1 MRESIGGT
9 WLFGIVITFIALF
22 SAFLSYAISYT
33 KAFNLKSEILNMIE
47 RSEGWTKSD
56 IDDLDNVSQEELDA
70 DDSVEGKAYNLVKSM
85 GYNYTAVSDLNC
97 SGVKGHESYSDLGS
111 GKNIEKG
118 GYCVTKYCPAMTGH
132 YDSATGNFIPD
143 EGSTN
148 IKTYYKVTTFIAIKI
163 PVIELLLTIPISGE
177 TRTLFYD
184 QSDKNMPCIN
194 N

>member
-47 RSEGWTKSD
+47 RSEGWTESE
-56 IDDLDNVSQEELDA
+56 IDDLDNVTQEELDA
-70 DDSVEGKAYNLVKSM
+70 DESVEGRAYNLVKSM
-85 GYNYTAVSDLNC
+85 GYNYTAVASLNC
-97 SGVKGHESYSDLGS
+97 SGVKGHEAYSDLGS

-118 GYCVTKYCPAMTGH
+118 GYCVTKYCPALTGY
-132 YDSATGNFIPD
+132 YDDATGQFIPQ
-143 EGSTN
+143 GGTN
-148 IKTYYKVTTFIAIKI
+148 TKTYYKVTTFIAIKI
-163 PVIELLLTIPISGE
+163 PVIDLLLTIPISGE

-184 QSDKNMPCIN
+184 QSDASMTCTKN
-194 N
+194 

>member
-47 RSEGWTKSD
+47 RSEGWTESE
-56 IDDLDNVSQEELDA
+56 IDDLRNVSQEELDN
-70 DDSVEGKAYNLVKSM
+70 DESVEGKAYNLVKSM
-85 GYNYTAVSDLNC
+85 GYNYTAVENLNC
-97 SGVKGHESYSDLGS
+97 SGVKGHESYADLGS
-111 GKNIEKG
+111 GKNIEMG
-118 GYCVTKYCPAMTGH
+118 GYCVSKYCPALTGH

-143 EGSTN
+143 GGTN
-148 IKTYYKVTTFIAIKI
+148 TKTYYKVTTFIAIKI
-163 PVIELLLTIPISGE
+163 PVIDLLLTIPISGE

-184 QSDKNMPCIN
+184 QSDPTMACTKN
-194 N
+194 

>member
-47 RSEGWTKSD
+47 RSEGWTESE
-56 IDDLDNVSQEELDA
+56 IDDLRNVSQEELDN
-70 DDSVEGKAYNLVKSM
+70 DESVEGKAYNLVKSM
-85 GYNYTAVSDLNC
+85 GYNYTAVENLNC
-97 SGVKGHESYSDLGS
+97 SGVNGHESYADLGS
-111 GKNIEKG
+111 GKNIEMG
-118 GYCVTKYCPAMTGH
+118 GYCVSKYCPALTGH

-143 EGSTN
+143 GGTN
-148 IKTYYKVTTFIAIKI
+148 TKTYYKVTTFIAIKI
-163 PVIELLLTIPISGE
+163 PVIDLLLTIPISGE

-184 QSDKNMPCIN
+184 QSDPTMACTKN
-194 N
+194 

>member
-47 RSEGWTKSD
+47 RSEGWTST
-56 IDDLDNVSQEELDA
+56 ELDLTNVGQDELEA
-70 DDSVEGKAYNLVKSM
+70 DTSVEARAFNLVKSM
-85 GYNYTAVSDLNC
+85 GYNYTAVENLNC
-97 SGVKGHESYSDLGS
+97 SGVKGHETYADLGN
-111 GKNIEKG
+111 GKNIEAG
-118 GYCVTKYCPAMTGH
+118 GYCVTKYCPALDGY
-132 YDSATGNFIPD
+132 YDAATGNFIPT
-143 EGSTN
+143 GGTN
-148 IKTYYKVTTFIAIKI
+148 TKTYYKVTTFIAIKI

-184 QSDKNMPCIN
+184 QSQANMPCTKN
-194 N
+194 

>member
-47 RSEGWTKSD
+47 RSEGWTESD
-56 IDDLDNVSQEELDA
+56 IDDLYNVSQEELEA
-70 DDSVEGKAYNLVKSM
+70 DESVEGKAFNLVKSM
-85 GYNYTAVSDLNC
+85 GYNYTAVETLNC

-111 GKNIEKG
+111 GKNIEMG
-118 GYCVTKYCPAMTGH
+118 GYCVTKYCPALTGH
-132 YDSATGNFIPD
+132 YDSATGKFIAD
-143 EGSTN
+143 GGTN
-148 IKTYYKVTTFIAIKI
+148 TKTYYKVTTFIAIKI

-184 QSDKNMPCIN
+184 QSDPTMACTKN
-194 N
+194 